1 MNMLNKIAL
10 GLAGLAVSA
19 VAMAD
24 PAGTWR
30 TIDDKTGQPKSIVVI
45 TNSGGEYKAR
55 IQKVLSGDVCDV
67 CEGRFKGKNLAGETI
82 MWGVR
87 SEGGNKYGGGTILD
101 PKTNKEYKVSITDNG
116 GTLTVRGYMGW
127 GVASVGRNQTWQR
140 M

>member
-1 MNMLNKIAL
+1 MKMLNKIAL

-19 VAMAD
+19 VAIAN
-24 PAGTWR
+24 PVGTWR

-45 TNSGGEYKAR
+45 TNNGGEYKAR
-55 IQKVLSGDVCDV
+55 MQKVLSGDVCDT

-87 SEGGNKYGGGTILD
+87 SEGGNVYTGGTILD
-101 PKTNKEYKVSITDNG
+101 PKTNKQYKVKITDNG
-116 GTLTVRGYMGW
+116 GTLTVRGYMG
-127 GVASVGRNQTWQR
+127 VSLLGRNQTWQR

>member
-1 MNMLNKIAL
+1 MKMLNKMVL

-30 TIDDKTGQPKSIVVI
+30 TIDDQTGQPKSIVVI
-45 TNSGGEYKAR
+45 TNNGGEYKAR

-87 SEGGNKYGGGTILD
+87 SEGGNVYSGGTILD
-101 PKTNKEYKVSITDNG
+101 PKTNKHYKVKITDNG
-116 GTLTVRGYMGW
+116 GTLTVRGYI
-127 GVASVGRNQTWQR
+127 GVSLLGRNQTWQR

>member
-1 MNMLNKIAL
+1 MKMLNKMVL

-30 TIDDKTGQPKSIVVI
+30 TIDDQTGQPKSIVVI
-45 TNSGGEYKAR
+45 TNNGGEYKAR

-87 SEGGNKYGGGTILD
+87 SEGGNVYSGGTILD
-101 PKTNKEYKVSITDNG
+101 PKNNKHYKVKITDNG
-116 GTLTVRGYMGW
+116 NTLTVRGYIGF
-127 GVASVGRNQTWQR
+127 SLLGRNQTWQR

>member
-1 MNMLNKIAL
+1 MNMLNKMAL

-19 VAMAD
+19 VAIAN
-24 PAGTWR
+24 PVGTWR

-45 TNSGGEYKAR
+45 TKNGGEYKKKKK
-55 IQKVLSGDVCDV
+55 KVLSGDVCDT

-87 SEGGNKYGGGTILD
+87 SEGGNIYSGGTILD
-101 PKTNKEYKVSITDNG
+101 PKTNKQYKVKITDNG
-116 GTLTVRGYMGW
+116 GTLTVRGYMG
-127 GVASVGRNQTWQR
+127 VSLLGRNQTWQR

>member
-1 MNMLNKIAL
+1 MKMLNKIAL

-19 VAMAD
+19 VAIAN
-24 PAGTWR
+24 PVGTWR

-45 TNSGGEYKAR
+45 TNNGGEYKAR
-55 IQKVLSGDVCDV
+55 IQKVLSGDVCDT

-87 SEGGNKYGGGTILD
+87 SEGGNVYSGGTILK
-101 PKTNKEYKVSITDNG
+101 PKTNKQYKAKSTDNG
-116 GTLTVRGYMGW
+116 GTLTVRGYMG
-127 GVASVGRNQTWQR
+127 VSLLGRNQTWQR

>member
-1 MNMLNKIAL
+1 MNMLNKMAL
-10 GLAGLAVSA
+10 GLAGLAVSV

-87 SEGGNKYGGGTILD
+87 SEGGNVYSGGTILD
-101 PKTNKEYKVSITDNG
+101 PKTNKQYKVKITDNG
-116 GTLTVRGYMGW
+116 GTLTVRGYMG
-127 GVASVGRNQTWQR
+127 VSLLGRNQTWQR

>member
-1 MNMLNKIAL
+1 MNMLNKMTL

-87 SEGGNKYGGGTILD
+87 SEGGNVYSGGTILD
-101 PKTNKEYKVSITDNG
+101 PKTNKQYKVKITDNG
-116 GTLTVRGYMGW
+116 GTLTVRGYMG
-127 GVASVGRNQTWQR
+127 VSLLGRNQTWQR